1 MGGGRCWQK
10 EEGGEAEA
18 GAEVGLAS
26 GKATTHMGEAG
37 ASHAVGRAAGGGK
50 DIWKRRSTLSLRQV
64 TDASPRLY
72 FTMTFP
78 RAIESHSI
86 ILG

>member
-37 ASHAVGRAAGGGK
+37 ASHAVGKGGG
-50 DIWKRRSTLSLRQV
+50 RREGYLEAPKYPLAP
-64 TDASPRLY
+64 AS
-72 FTMTFP
+72 
-78 RAIESHSI
+78 H
-86 ILG
+86 